1 MIRPRMIGV
10 AVAALVALLAPV
22 AGAGLPTEQL
32 RGAIERVVK
41 TLENPLYKGENRV
54 LERRAAVRKIANE
67 IFDFGEIARRSLG
80 RHWQGRSDAEHEEFV
95 TLFAD
100 LLERSYISK
109 IDQYG
114 GEKIVYTGE
123 KIESDNSVVSTKLV
137 TKNGTEVPI
146 DYRLVKRGE
155 RWLVYDVSI
164 EGVSLVSN
172 YRTQFNK
179 IIQTASYAELIRRM
193 KSKQA
198 EVSLDDEPKKKPAR
212 RTTGSGAREGDHDQ
226 GRPAPLAPSPSGA
239 RPHGRRPRRPVRPPH
254 RSRRLPARVVLELR
268 GVGGPARHARR
279 EPPHHDGEPGDRPLH
294 QRRGIGARH
303 RRRRQRLR

>member
-1 MIRPRMIGV
+1 MIRARMIGV

-22 AGAGLPTEQL
+22 AGAGVPTDQL
-32 RGAIERVVK
+32 KGAIELVVK
-41 TLENPLYKGENRV
+41 TIENPALKGESRAP
-54 LERRAAVRKIANE
+54 ERRAAVRKIANE

-80 RHWQGRSDAEHEEFV
+80 RHWQGRTDPEHEEFV
-95 TLFAD
+95 SLFAD
-100 LLERSYISK
+100 LLEKSYISK

-114 GEKIVYTGE
+114 GEKIVYTAE
-123 KIESDNSVVSTKLV
+123 KVENDISVVSTRLV

-198 EVSLDDEPKKKPAR
+198 EVSLDDDSKKKPAP
-212 RTTGSGAREGDHDQ
+212 RTQ
-226 GRPAPLAPSPSGA
+226 
-239 RPHGRRPRRPVRPPH
+239 
-254 RSRRLPARVVLELR
+254 
-268 GVGGPARHARR
+268 
-279 EPPHHDGEPGDRPLH
+279 
-294 QRRGIGARH
+294 
-303 RRRRQRLR
+303 

>member
-1 MIRPRMIGV
+1 MIRARMIGV

-22 AGAGLPTEQL
+22 AGAGVPTDQL
-32 RGAIERVVK
+32 KGAIERVVK
-41 TLENPLYKGENRV
+41 TIENPALKGESRAP
-54 LERRAAVRKIANE
+54 ERRAAVRKIANE

-80 RHWQGRSDAEHEEFV
+80 RHWQGRTDPEHEEFV
-95 TLFAD
+95 SLFAD

-123 KIESDNSVVSTKLV
+123 KVESDNSVVSTRLI

-198 EVSLDDEPKKKPAR
+198 EVSLDDDSKKKPAP
-212 RTTGSGAREGDHDQ
+212 RTQ
-226 GRPAPLAPSPSGA
+226 
-239 RPHGRRPRRPVRPPH
+239 
-254 RSRRLPARVVLELR
+254 
-268 GVGGPARHARR
+268 
-279 EPPHHDGEPGDRPLH
+279 
-294 QRRGIGARH
+294 
-303 RRRRQRLR
+303 